1 MQGGAGVTRKI
12 KETYHRLGEI
22 VVRKGAARPSDVD
35 EALAVQRAAI
45 ADHRAPQKLGDILV
59 DRKVLDRAT
68 IREILEEQKV
78 ARGEKRVLNIDL
90 REHDDVA
97 VVVLD
102 GRLDETKQE
111 TLTKV
116 LERLMNR
123 GFGRVAFDCTR
134 LVYLNSHGVSS
145 FVKYVDEAR
154 ARGGDLKFFGLNPDA
169 KFTLDRLGVSKYLQM
184 FLTEDEAIRAFAL
197 PIDEYMSRGS
207 LGEYV
212 ASSDSR
218 NFHLSYC
225 ATMNAVEDD
234 DKQFFESKKHAR
246 DAGKT
251 PCKRCKP

>member
-1 MQGGAGVTRKI
+1 VTRKL

-35 EALAVQRAAI
+35 EALAAQRAAI
-45 ADHRAPQKLGDILV
+45 AERKPMRKLGDILV
-59 DRKVLDRAT
+59 ERKVLDRQT
-68 IREILEEQKV
+68 IKEILEEQKLI
-78 ARGEKRVLNIDL
+78 RGEKRVLNVDL

-97 VVVLD
+97 VVVLE
-102 GRLDETKQE
+102 GRLDETKQDH
-111 TLTKV
+111 LTKV

-123 GFGRVAFDCTR
+123 GFARVAFDCTR

-184 FLTEDEAIRAFAL
+184 FLSEDEAVRAFAL

-212 ASSDSR
+212 APTSGR
-218 NFHLSYC
+218 TYHLSYC
-225 ATMNAVEDD
+225 GVMTSVDD
-234 DKQFFESKKHAR
+234 EEKMFFESKKHAR
-246 DAGKT
+246 DAGKVA
-251 PCKRCKP
+251 CKRCRP